1 MKVGAIADQIFS
13 QKKTGN
19 ILAKQ
24 LLIEEFK
31 TLFKSFNFVNKSI

>member
-1 MKVGAIADQIFS
+1 MKVGAVAVQIFS
-13 QKKTGN
+13 RKTGN

-31 TLFKSFNFVNKSI
+31 SLFKSFNFGNKRI